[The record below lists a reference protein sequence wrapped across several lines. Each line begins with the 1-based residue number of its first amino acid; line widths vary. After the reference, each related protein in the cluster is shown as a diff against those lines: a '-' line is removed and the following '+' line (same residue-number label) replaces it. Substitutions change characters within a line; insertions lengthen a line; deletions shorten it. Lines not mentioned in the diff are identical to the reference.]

1 MSIESTRAGNF
12 SARRLAALLMRRS
25 PYASYAENLFDDFAS
40 NPKVAQA
47 IRCADARVRLQELA
61 SAENSLCE
69 REREIATI
77 SDSVQ
82 RGKLR
87 HAFEMDCLIRFGCRA
102 DERATFCEILTR
114 VAQCGGSTL
123 SQAAALAKT
132 ICEQRTQLTEALG
145 QTSGQSAALG
155 DDAAVSAAIDGSV

>member
-1 MSIESTRAGNF
+1 
-12 SARRLAALLMRRS
+12 MRRS

-40 NPKVAQA
+40 NPKIAQT
-47 IRCADARVRLQELA
+47 ICCGDARIRLQELA
-61 SAENSLCE
+61 SAEDSLRE
-69 REREIATI
+69 RERDIATI
-77 SDSVQ
+77 SDPMQ
-82 RGKLR
+82 REQLR
-87 HAFEMDCLIRFGCRA
+87 HAFEMECLIRFGCRA

-145 QTSGQSAALG
+145 QPSGQSAALD
-155 DDAAVSAAIDGSV
+155 DDAAVSAAIAGSV